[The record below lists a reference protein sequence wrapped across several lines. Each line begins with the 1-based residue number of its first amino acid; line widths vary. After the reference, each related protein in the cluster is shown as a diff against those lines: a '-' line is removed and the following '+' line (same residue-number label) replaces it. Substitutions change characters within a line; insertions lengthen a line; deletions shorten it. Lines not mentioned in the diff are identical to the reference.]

1 MALVGTWKKYN
12 IRESETETESFTFTV
27 PENLLEGHPDYE
39 LRGQEKTFTQP
50 KLIEEVIETIEN
62 AYIVVKAVAIHL
74 EDNNRDQDQIDNN
87 LAKAF
92 RVNILYNI
100 YIGENERKLNFISP
114 YIADQNSEIFY
125 IDLGE
130 IDNSNMLSWAYSKL
144 KTMRGFEDLID
155 N

>member
-27 PENLLEGHPDYE
+27 PEDLPEGHPDYE

-50 KLIEEVIETIEN
+50 KLIEEIVETIEN

-74 EDNNRDQDQIDNN
+74 EDTNRDQDQINN
-87 LAKAF
+87 DVTKAF